1 MTSTAST
8 PPLQLRIADW
18 SQDREIL
25 RALREQVFIIE
36 QQVPREIEWDGRDE
50 DALHVLGTLDGVPI
64 ACGRLL
70 PEGKIG
76 RMAVLASKR
85 GRGYGA
91 AILQALVNAARDQGL
106 TEVYLHAQQ
115 HAAEFYRRAG
125 FEPEGE
131 PFAEAGIPH
140 IAMRQPLQ
148 APLGK
153 VYTTGIDYPH
163 PFAEWAIALTT
174 DASREICILSPDLDH
189 RAFDDRTLVDALS
202 ALARRS
208 RQSRVRILVSDYR
221 PMIQRGHRL
230 LTLARRLP
238 SSILLQQLNE
248 HPDWKGETLVIKD
261 RSGVLCKPAEADK
274 AAFCEPDS
282 RARAERYLDLFEEL
296 WRHSAPHIEFRS
308 VPL

>member
-1 MTSTAST
+1 MSTET
-8 PPLQLRIADW
+8 RPELELRLADW
-18 SQDREIL
+18 NSDRETL

-50 DALHVLGTLDGVPI
+50 DALHVLGTLDGAPI

-76 RMAVLASKR
+76 RMAVLASHR
-85 GRGYGA
+85 GHGYGA
-91 AILQALVNAARDQGL
+91 AVLQALVEAARDRGM

-115 HAAEFYRRAG
+115 HAADFYRRAG
-125 FEPEGE
+125 FEREGE
-131 PFAEAGIPH
+131 PFEEAGIAH
-140 IAMRQPLQ
+140 IAMRLRLQPT
-148 APLGK
+148 LGK
-153 VYTTGIDYPH
+153 DYTGGIDYPH
-163 PFAEWAIALTT
+163 PFAEWAAALTA
-174 DASREICILSPDLDH
+174 DASREICILSPNLDH
-189 RAFDDRTLVDALS
+189 PAFDNRELADALS

-221 PMIQRGHRL
+221 PIIQRGHRL
-230 LTLARRLP
+230 LALARRLP
-238 SSILLQQLNE
+238 SSVLLQQLNE

-274 AAFCEPDS
+274 AAFYEPDS
-282 RARAERYLDLFEEL
+282 RARAERYLDLFNEL
-296 WRHSAPHIEFRS
+296 WRHSAQHIEFRS

>member
-1 MTSTAST
+1 MLTDTQ
-8 PPLQLRIADW
+8 PELQLRTASW
-18 SQDREIL
+18 SRDRDTL

-50 DALHVLGTLDGVPI
+50 DALHVLGTLDGVPV

-76 RMAVLASKR
+76 RMAVLAQHR

-91 AILQALVNAARDQGL
+91 AVLQALADAAREQGL
-106 TEVYLHAQQ
+106 SEVYLHAQQ

-131 PFAEAGIPH
+131 PFKEAGIAH
-140 IAMRQPLQ
+140 IAMRRQLQPT
-148 APLGK
+148 LGR
-153 VYTTGIDYPH
+153 VYSTGIAYPH
-163 PFAEWAIALTT
+163 PFAEWAIALTA

-189 RAFDDRTLVDALS
+189 RVFDDRNLVDALS

-208 RQSRVRILVSDYR
+208 RQSRVRVLISNYR

-230 LTLARRLP
+230 LALARRLP
-238 SSILLQQLNE
+238 SSILLQQLDE

-261 RSGVLCKPAEADK
+261 RNGVLCKPAESE

-282 RARAERYLDLFEEL
+282 RARAERYLELFNEL

>member
-1 MTSTAST
+1 MSTET
-8 PPLQLRIADW
+8 LPELELRTADW
-18 SQDREIL
+18 SRDRDTL
-25 RALREQVFIIE
+25 RALREQVFIVE
-36 QQVPREIEWDGRDE
+36 QQVPRDIEWDGRDE

-64 ACGRLL
+64 AYGRLL

-76 RMAVLASKR
+76 RMAVLAPHR
-85 GRGYGA
+85 GHGYGA
-91 AILQALVNAARDQGL
+91 AVLQALVDAARDQGL
-106 TEVYLHAQQ
+106 TEVFLHAQQ
-115 HAAEFYRRAG
+115 HAADFYRRAG

-140 IAMRQPLQ
+140 IAMRRQLQ
-148 APLGK
+148 APVGK
-153 VYTTGIDYPH
+153 VYSNGIEYPH
-163 PFAEWAIALTT
+163 PFAEWATALAA
-174 DASREICILSPDLDH
+174 DASREICVLSPDLDH
-189 RAFDDRTLVDALS
+189 RAFDDRDFADALS

-208 RQSRVRILVSDYR
+208 RNSRVRILVSDYR
-221 PMIQRGHRL
+221 PMVQRGHRL
-230 LTLARRLP
+230 LALARRLP

-261 RSGVLCKPAEADK
+261 RSGVLCKPAQADQ

-282 RARAERYLDLFEEL
+282 RARTERYLELFEEL

>member
-1 MTSTAST
+1 MSTDT
-8 PPLQLRIADW
+8 RPELELRIADW
-18 SQDREIL
+18 NSDRDTL

-36 QQVPREIEWDGRDE
+36 QQVPRDIEWDGRDE
-50 DALHVLGTLDGVPI
+50 DALHVLGSLDGVPI

-76 RMAVLASKR
+76 RMAVLAQHR
-85 GRGYGA
+85 GHGYGA
-91 AILQALVNAARDQGL
+91 AVLQALVDAASGQGL
-106 TEVYLHAQQ
+106 SEVYLHAQQ

-125 FEPEGE
+125 FAPEGE
-131 PFAEAGIPH
+131 PFTEAGIDH
-140 IAMRQPLQ
+140 IAMRRHLQ
-148 APLGK
+148 SALGK
-153 VYTTGIDYPH
+153 VYTTGIAYPH
-163 PFAEWAIALTT
+163 PFAEWATALAAQ
-174 DASREICILSPDLDH
+174 ASREICILSPDLDH
-189 RAFDDRTLVDALS
+189 RVFDDRDLVDALS

-208 RQSRVRILVSDYR
+208 RQSRVRILVSNYR

-230 LTLARRLP
+230 LALARRLP
-238 SSILLQQLNE
+238 SSILLQQLDE

-261 RSGVLCKPAEADK
+261 RSGVLYKPADADK

-282 RARAERYLDLFEEL
+282 RARTERHLELFNEL

>member
-1 MTSTAST
+1 MSTDT
-8 PPLQLRIADW
+8 LPELELRRADW
-18 SQDREIL
+18 DADRETL
-25 RALREQVFIIE
+25 RALREQVFIVE

-50 DALHVLGTLDGVPI
+50 DALHVLGTRDGVPI

-76 RMAVLASKR
+76 RMAVLASHR
-85 GRGYGA
+85 GHGYGA
-91 AILQALVNAARDQGL
+91 AVLQALVDAAREQGL
-106 TEVYLHAQQ
+106 NEVYLHAQQ
-115 HAAEFYRRAG
+115 HAADFYRRAG

-131 PFAEAGIPH
+131 PFAEAGIAH
-140 IAMRQPLQ
+140 IAMRQQLQ
-148 APLGK
+148 PRLGR
-153 VYTTGIDYPH
+153 VYTSGIEYPQ
-163 PFAEWAIALTT
+163 PFADWATALAT

-189 RAFDDRTLVDALS
+189 RVFDDRGLAEALS

-221 PMIQRGHRL
+221 PMVQRGHRL
-230 LTLARRLP
+230 LALARRLP

-282 RARAERYLDLFEEL
+282 RARAERYLDLFNEL

>member
-1 MTSTAST
+1 MSTDT
-8 PPLQLRIADW
+8 PPELELRIADW
-18 SQDREIL
+18 NSDRDTL

-36 QQVPREIEWDGRDE
+36 QQVPRDIEWDGRDA
-50 DALHVLGTLDGVPI
+50 DALHVLGSLDGVPI

-76 RMAVLASKR
+76 RMAVLAQHR
-85 GRGYGA
+85 GHGYGA
-91 AILQALVNAARDQGL
+91 AVLQALVDAASGRGL
-106 TEVYLHAQQ
+106 SEIYLHAQQ
-115 HAAEFYRRAG
+115 HAADFYRRAG

-140 IAMRQPLQ
+140 IAMRRRLQPT
-148 APLGK
+148 LGRD
-153 VYTTGIDYPH
+153 YTGGIDYPH
-163 PFAEWAIALTT
+163 PFADWAVALTA
-174 DASREICILSPDLDH
+174 DAAREICILSPNLDH
-189 RAFDDRTLVDALS
+189 RAFDNRELAEALS

-221 PMIQRGHRL
+221 PLIQRSHRL
-230 LTLARRLP
+230 LALARRLP
-238 SSILLQQLNE
+238 SSILLQQLDE

-261 RSGVLCKPAEADK
+261 RSGVLCKPAESE

-282 RARAERYLDLFEEL
+282 RARAERYLDLFNEL

>member
-1 MTSTAST
+1 MSTAT
-8 PPLQLRIADW
+8 PPSLHLHIADW
-18 SQDREIL
+18 PRDRETL
-25 RALREQVFIIE
+25 RALRERVFIAE

-50 DALHVLGTLDGVPI
+50 EALHVLGTLEGKPV

-76 RMAVLASKR
+76 RMAVLQSHR
-85 GRGYGA
+85 GYGYGA
-91 AILQALVNAARDQGL
+91 ALLRALVDAAREQGL
-106 TEVYLHAQQ
+106 SEVYLHAQQ
-115 HAAEFYRRAG
+115 HAADFYRRAG

-131 PFAEAGIPH
+131 PFEEAGIPH
-140 IAMRQPLQ
+140 IAMRQLLRPQ
-148 APLGK
+148 LGK
-153 VYTTGIDYPH
+153 VYASGIEYPQ
-163 PFAEWAIALTT
+163 PFADWATALVT

-189 RAFDDRTLVDALS
+189 RAFDDRDFAEALS

-221 PMIQRGHRL
+221 PMVQRGHRL
-230 LTLARRLP
+230 LALARRLP

-261 RSGVLCKPAEADK
+261 RSGVLCKPAESDK

-282 RARAERYLDLFEEL
+282 RARTERYLELFNEL

>member
-1 MTSTAST
+1 MSTDT
-8 PPLQLRIADW
+8 LPELELRTADW
-18 SQDREIL
+18 NTYRDIL
-25 RALREQVFIIE
+25 RALREQVFIVE

-50 DALHVLGTLDGVPI
+50 DALHILGTLDGAPI

-70 PEGKIG
+70 PGGKIG
-76 RMAVLASKR
+76 RMAVLAAQR

-91 AILQALVNAARDQGL
+91 AVLQALVDAAREQGL

-115 HAAEFYRRAG
+115 YAAEFYRRAG

-131 PFAEAGIPH
+131 PFAEAGIAH
-140 IAMRQPLQ
+140 IAMRQQLQ
-148 APLGK
+148 PRLGK
-153 VYTTGIDYPH
+153 VYTNGIEYPH
-163 PFAEWAIALTT
+163 PFAAWAAALTA
-174 DASREICILSPDLDH
+174 DASREICILSPDLDR
-189 RAFDDRTLVDALS
+189 RAFDDRDLTDALS

-221 PMIQRGHRL
+221 PMVQRGHRL
-230 LTLARRLP
+230 LALARRLP
-238 SSILLQQLNE
+238 SSIVLQQLDE
-248 HPDWKGETLVIKD
+248 HPDWQGETLVIKD

-282 RARAERYLDLFEEL
+282 RARTERYLELFEEL

>member
-1 MTSTAST
+1 MSTAST
-8 PPLQLRIADW
+8 TSLQLRIADW

-25 RALREQVFIIE
+25 RALREQVFIVE
-36 QQVPREIEWDGRDE
+36 QEVPREIEWDGRDE
-50 DALHVLGTLDGVPI
+50 EALHVLGTLNGLPI

-76 RMAVLASKR
+76 RMAVLTPHR
-85 GRGYGA
+85 GQGYGA
-91 AILQALVNAARDQGL
+91 AVLQALVAAAREQGL

-115 HAAEFYRRAG
+115 HAADFYVRFG

-131 PFAEAGIPH
+131 PFAEADIAH
-140 IAMRQPLQ
+140 IAMRQQLQ
-148 APLGK
+148 PRPGT
-153 VYTTGIDYPH
+153 VYAAGIEYPH
-163 PFAEWAIALTT
+163 PFVAWAKALAA
-174 DASREICILSPDLDH
+174 DASREICVLSPDLDH
-189 RAFDDRTLVDALS
+189 RAFDNREFADALS

-221 PMIQRGHRL
+221 PMVQRGHRL
-230 LTLARRLP
+230 LALARRLP
-238 SSILLQQLNE
+238 SSIVLQQLDE

-282 RARAERYLDLFEEL
+282 RARTERYLELFEEL